1 LKARGQ
7 LPNIHS
13 EIFKQRTGII
23 MRLVT
28 YQMLNT
34 TELKTGILI
43 SKDQVL
49 DIVAEASLRKSTTNV
64 STMLDIIRG
73 GEPTMT
79 LLREIIVAPKTVPI
93 LLNKALLK
101 APIPRP
107 TKNIFCVGWNYLE
120 HFAEGG
126 NMLKDDRELP
136 KYPVFFSKAPTA
148 VNGPYD
154 VIPFDEKISTQL
166 DWEVELGV
174 VIGGFGKLAAKN
186 ISEADAMKHIFG
198 YTIINDVTWRDVQRR
213 HGGQWM
219 KGKSMDGTCPMGP
232 CIVTADEIDPT
243 NLNIEC
249 RVSGVVKQ
257 KSNTKHLYFKIPR
270 LIHDLSEGMTLEAG
284 DIISTGTPEGVG
296 FARTPPEWMKHGDLL
311 ETEIEGIGI
320 MRNPIG
326 AY

>member
-1 LKARGQ
+1 
-7 LPNIHS
+7 
-13 EIFKQRTGII
+13 

-28 YQMLNT
+28 YQLLKT
-34 TELKTGILI
+34 SELKTGILI

-49 DIVAEASLRKSTTNV
+49 DIVAETGARSSV
-64 STMLDIIRG
+64 AHVATMLDIIRG
-73 GEPTMT
+73 GEPTMA
-79 LLREIIVAPKTVPI
+79 LLREIVGAPKTDPI

-107 TKNIFCVGWNYLE
+107 NKNIFCVGWNYLD
-120 HFAEGG
+120 HFQEGG

-136 KYPVFFSKAPTA
+136 QYPVFFTKAPTSA
-148 VNGPYD
+148 NGPYD
-154 VIPFDEKISTQL
+154 VIPFDSTISTQL

-174 VIGGFGKLAAKN
+174 IIGTDGKN
-186 ISEADAMKHIFG
+186 IAEADAMQHIFG
-198 YTIINDVTWRDVQRR
+198 YTVINDVTWRDVQRR

-219 KGKSMDGTCPMGP
+219 KGKSLDGTCPMGP
-232 CIVTADEIDPT
+232 CIVTVNEIDPT

-249 RVSGVVKQ
+249 SVSGVVKQ
-257 KSNTKHLYFKIPR
+257 QSNTKHLYFKIPR

-296 FARTPPEWMKHGDLL
+296 FARTPPEWMKPGDLM
-311 ETEIEGIGI
+311 ETTIEGIGT

-326 AY
+326 SY

>member
-1 LKARGQ
+1 
-7 LPNIHS
+7 
-13 EIFKQRTGII
+13 

-28 YQMLNT
+28 YQMLDT
-34 TELKTGILI
+34 TELKPGILV

-49 DIVAEASLRKSTTNV
+49 DIVAETGARKSAVSV

-73 GEPTMT
+73 GAPTMA
-79 LLREIIVAPKTVPI
+79 LLREIAAAPKTDPI

-107 TKNIFCVGWNYLE
+107 RKNIFCVGWNYLD
-120 HFAEGG
+120 HFHEGG

-136 KYPVFFSKAPTA
+136 QYPVFFSKTPTS

-154 VIPFDEKISTQL
+154 VIPFDASISTQL

-174 VIGGFGKLAAKN
+174 IIGTHGKN
-186 ISEADAMKHIFG
+186 IAEADAMQHIFG
-198 YTIINDVTWRDVQRR
+198 YTVINDVTWRDIQRR

-219 KGKSMDGTCPMGP
+219 KGKSLDGTCPMGP

-243 NLNIEC
+243 NLDIEC
-249 RVSGVVKQ
+249 RVSGVIKQ

-296 FARTPPEWMKHGDLL
+296 FARTPPEWMKPGDLL
-311 ETEIEGIGI
+311 ETEIKGIGV
-320 MRNPIG
+320 MRNPVG
-326 AY
+326 TY

>member
-1 LKARGQ
+1 
-7 LPNIHS
+7 
-13 EIFKQRTGII
+13 

-28 YQMLNT
+28 YQLLKT
-34 TELKTGILI
+34 SELKTGILI

-49 DIVAEASLRKSTTNV
+49 DIVAETGARSSV
-64 STMLDIIRG
+64 AHVATMLDIIRG
-73 GEPTMT
+73 GEPTMA
-79 LLREIIVAPKTVPI
+79 LLREIVGAPKTDPI

-107 TKNIFCVGWNYLE
+107 NKNIFCVGWNYLD
-120 HFAEGG
+120 HFQEGG

-136 KYPVFFSKAPTA
+136 QYPVFFTKAPTSA
-148 VNGPYD
+148 NGPYD
-154 VIPFDEKISTQL
+154 VIPFDSTISTQL

-174 VIGGFGKLAAKN
+174 IIGTDGKN
-186 ISEADAMKHIFG
+186 IAEADAMQHIFG
-198 YTIINDVTWRDVQRR
+198 YTVINDVTWRDVQRR

-219 KGKSMDGTCPMGP
+219 KGKSLDGTCPMGP
-232 CIVTADEIDPT
+232 CIVTVDEIDPA

-249 RVSGVVKQ
+249 SVSGVVKQ
-257 KSNTKHLYFKIPR
+257 QSNTKHLYFKIPR

-296 FARTPPEWMKHGDLL
+296 FARTPPEWMKPGDLM
-311 ETEIEGIGI
+311 ETTIEGIGT

-326 AY
+326 SY

>member
-1 LKARGQ
+1 
-7 LPNIHS
+7 
-13 EIFKQRTGII
+13 

-34 TELKTGILI
+34 VEFKTGILI

-49 DIVAEASLRKSTTNV
+49 DIVAETGARGSVVNV
-64 STMLDIIRG
+64 ATMLDIIRG
-73 GEPTMT
+73 GEATMA
-79 LLREIIVAPKTVPI
+79 LLREILAAPKTVPI

-107 TKNIFCVGWNYLE
+107 SKNIFCVGWNYLD
-120 HFAEGG
+120 HFQEGG

-136 KYPVFFSKAPTA
+136 QYPVFFTKTPTS

-154 VIPFDEKISTQL
+154 VIPFDASISTQL
-166 DWEVELGV
+166 DWEVELGAI
-174 VIGGFGKLAAKN
+174 IGTDGKN
-186 ISEADAMKHIFG
+186 IAEADAMQHILG
-198 YTIINDVTWRDVQRR
+198 YTVINDVTWRDVQRR

-219 KGKSMDGTCPMGP
+219 KGKSLDGTCPMGP

-249 RVSGVVKQ
+249 RVSNAVKQ

-270 LIHDLSEGMTLEAG
+270 LIHDLSQGMTLEAG

-296 FARTPPEWMKHGDLL
+296 FARTPPEWMKPGDLL
-311 ETEIEGIGI
+311 ETEIEGIGV
-320 MRNPIG
+320 MRNPVG
-326 AY
+326 TY